1 MPTIRDHARKIA
13 NFGLQF
19 FALLSRCPEV
29 RAHAL
34 PFLFELP
41 FEFGQGGHRA
51 AMYASQSKAIVAKL
65 TRWYPGIQ
73 NRDPLSV
80 ETAVLN
86 LLLRTTCKVF
96 PEE

>member
-1 MPTIRDHARKIA
+1 M
-13 NFGLQF
+13 
-19 FALLSRCPEV
+19 V
-29 RAHAL
+29 
-34 PFLFELP
+34 
-41 FEFGQGGHRA
+41 
-51 AMYASQSKAIVAKL
+51 
-65 TRWYPGIQ
+65 PGIQ